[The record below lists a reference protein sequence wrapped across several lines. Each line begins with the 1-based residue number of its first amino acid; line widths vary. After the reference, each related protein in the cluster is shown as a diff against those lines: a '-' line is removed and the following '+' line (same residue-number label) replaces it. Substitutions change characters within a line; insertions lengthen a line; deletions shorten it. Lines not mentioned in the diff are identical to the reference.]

1 MRRRGGRQ
9 RLVRAACVLY
19 HQTLWLYPAA
29 FRRQFGGELIVT
41 FRSRV
46 EDVLEESS
54 VREWPAFV
62 LHIAADTMRAA
73 IATRSAGTQSAS
85 TSLLGL
91 CEGDVAGG
99 GIEGAALD
107 IHVVFAAG
115 GVVLALGG
123 WYAYFAVLPRY
134 VG

>member
-9 RLVRAACVLY
+9 RLVHAACALY
-19 HQTLWLYPAA
+19 GLTLRLYPGE
-29 FRRQFGGELIVT
+29 FRRRFGCELIVT

-54 VREWPAFV
+54 VREWLAFV
-62 LHIAADTMRAA
+62 LHIAWDTMRAS
-73 IATRSAGTQSAS
+73 ISSRATATQPAS

-91 CEGDVAGG
+91 CEGDVARGG
-99 GIEGAALD
+99 LEGAALD
-107 IHVVFAAG
+107 IQLAFVAG

-123 WYAYFAVLPRY
+123 WYAYFAVLPAY